1 MLQEEPSESIETSFF
16 DEEEEE
22 CGRQLDALLLEHE
35 EELHEAEREE
45 RGVSTENTLF
55 KKRGVLLRQWTAGS
69 LRGSKMIKQNESL
82 TGIGN
87 LSGNLNSRIEDHGE
101 EEEK

>member
-35 EELHEAEREE
+35 
-45 RGVSTENTLF
+45 
-55 KKRGVLLRQWTAGS
+55 
-69 LRGSKMIKQNESL
+69 
-82 TGIGN
+82 
-87 LSGNLNSRIEDHGE
+87 
-101 EEEK
+101 